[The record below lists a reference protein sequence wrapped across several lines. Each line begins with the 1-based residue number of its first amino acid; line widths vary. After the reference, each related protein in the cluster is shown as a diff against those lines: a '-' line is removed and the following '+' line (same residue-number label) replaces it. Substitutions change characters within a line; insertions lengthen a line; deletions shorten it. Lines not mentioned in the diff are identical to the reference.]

1 MFLTVEDN
9 WRADNATAGACDS
22 DVSWVVDS
30 YCERAA
36 VDVLTVVLNHYLPVT
51 CSTAIWYA
59 TSCVVEEERGERRSP
74 KYFVGN
80 AVPPNILWG
89 TPFPQTIQVQGGTA
103 IQ

>member
-1 MFLTVEDN
+1 MYLTVEDN

-51 CSTAIWYA
+51 CSTAI
-59 TSCVVEEERGERRSP
+59 
-74 KYFVGN
+74 
-80 AVPPNILWG
+80 
-89 TPFPQTIQVQGGTA
+89 
-103 IQ
+103 